1 MLNQFY
7 YFRNLGDLEVRN
19 EFNELFD
26 DLVVDVSDSMN
37 KYSDIV
43 RQLETLLDMEKQTL
57 IIKKKVSTFSL
68 DYDDDLASAAVSGN
82 IFSTGSNSLLD
93 QTKSIQKKKHEVMIQ
108 TMQVLGPKLE
118 LIEPIT
124 KEELQPFLDALNN

>member
-1 MLNQFY
+1 MLIALNQF
-7 YFRNLGDLEVRN
+7 F
-19 EFNELFD
+19 F
-26 DLVVDVSDSMN
+26 
-37 KYSDIV
+37 
-43 RQLETLLDMEKQTL
+43 Q
-57 IIKKKVSTFSL
+57 
-68 DYDDDLASAAVSGN
+68 ASAAVSGN

-93 QTKSIQKKKHEVMIQ
+93 QTKSIQKKKHEIMIQ

>member
-1 MLNQFY
+1 MPNKMLIVLNQF
-7 YFRNLGDLEVRN
+7 F
-19 EFNELFD
+19 F
-26 DLVVDVSDSMN
+26 
-37 KYSDIV
+37 
-43 RQLETLLDMEKQTL
+43 Q
-57 IIKKKVSTFSL
+57 
-68 DYDDDLASAAVSGN
+68 ASAAVSGN